1 MQHCY
6 GTPGHDSVK
15 KCLEQNATACWGL
28 TVGERPDLRR
38 LDLVCHTL
46 TPSTPAFLRH
56 LELILRAR
64 CESVKISGLFGSKN
78 WRSSLCRDCCMTVEA
93 GEHAVADVGIR
104 YRGPSSTLSAC
115 FDTAC
120 ITSLL
125 PPRPRNLMSASNLPP
140 FLRLSRLN
148 ATRQCGRHP
157 SRRSHGSKAG
167 HVQEASRQRDL
178 HGNAQDLETG
188 QFVTVISP
196 SQRSSLPPSR
206 PPTFHV
212 DHHHHHVDRSCPS
225 SDHHHTTTASSPSI
239 IRPSISNHL
248 RPYPIRARVKEI
260 PLL

>member
-1 MQHCY
+1 
-6 GTPGHDSVK
+6 
-15 KCLEQNATACWGL
+15 
-28 TVGERPDLRR
+28 
-38 LDLVCHTL
+38 
-46 TPSTPAFLRH
+46 
-56 LELILRAR
+56 
-64 CESVKISGLFGSKN
+64 
-78 WRSSLCRDCCMTVEA
+78 MTVEA

-140 FLRLSRLN
+140 FLRLWRLN

-178 HGNAQDLETG
+178 HDNAQDLETG

-196 SQRSSLPPSR
+196 SQRSSRPPSR
-206 PPTFHV
+206 PPTLHV
-212 DHHHHHVDRSCPS
+212 GHHHHHDRSVLPIVRS
-225 SDHHHTTTASSPSI
+225 PPHHHSPISVHHPPIHFQSSPPISHPGTCKRNPAALALPCLPAYLHTCLPEPCLTLRFALPPGAI
-239 IRPSISNHL
+239 FPLSPS
-248 RPYPIRARVKEI
+248 
-260 PLL
+260 PLTHQCHPGPTMPVATSQSEP